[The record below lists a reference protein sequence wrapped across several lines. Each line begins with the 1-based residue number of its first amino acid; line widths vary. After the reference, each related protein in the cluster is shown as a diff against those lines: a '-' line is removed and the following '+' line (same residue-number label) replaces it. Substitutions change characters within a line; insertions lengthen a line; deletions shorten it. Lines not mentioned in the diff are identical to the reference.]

1 MSFHKK
7 ALIGFIAFFLIYTVV
22 GYVQLYITEPF
33 LDNDSDFVIHGVTKQ
48 LMLPFS
54 LIMTS
59 VLATAVYLIRWT
71 WLLGKWLFRRRQE
84 ALQRHSIF

>member
-22 GYVQLYITEPF
+22 GYVQLYVTEPY

-71 WLLGKWLFRRRQE
+71 WLLGKWLYRRSNKT
-84 ALQRHSIF
+84 LQSRSIF